1 MEWRRNK
8 VRDLFSRGY
17 SKYEISNTLHI
28 NQPTMSRDINFMK
41 NKIKGKKIDPDDL
54 ILEECEK
61 TRLVLNEIIK
71 ELWKIIDFPTAGFKE
86 KTKSIT

>member
-1 MEWRRNK
+1 
-8 VRDLFSRGY
+8 
-17 SKYEISNTLHI
+17 
-28 NQPTMSRDINFMK
+28 MK